1 MTQPNPTDLHEVDD
15 FDTDAYDP
23 GEAPAAPNWQNMI
36 YEVVNLDHS
45 VGVACNRD
53 GEIVGLHL
61 TDEAREN
68 GDAWLSAEVL
78 RVARLA
84 HLKSRV
90 GLRAE
95 MEYNGASPYTVDAF
109 DLPTEAAY
117 RAQESAEL
125 GRAQ

>member
-1 MTQPNPTDLHEVDD
+1 VTDTVD
-15 FDTDAYDP
+15 FDEFDDQ
-23 GEAPAAPNWQNMI
+23 PAVPDWRNLI
-36 YEVVNLDHS
+36 YEVFNPENS

-53 GEIVGLHL
+53 GEIVGMHI
-61 TDEAREN
+61 TDDACEN
-68 GDAWLSAEVL
+68 GETWLSTEIV

-95 MEYNGASPYTVDAF
+95 MEYNGTRPYTIDSF

-117 RAQESAEL
+117 RAMELAEFGSA
-125 GRAQ
+125 GS